1 MGAHSVHTITSPRT
15 QYPTNRPPRARN
27 IRHDRITPN
36 HLLEVNPVCVW
47 GEGSIV
53 SFYHA
58 THHTLSSHTLI
69 TYSHHTLSS
78 HTLIKHS
85 HHTLSSYT
93 LITHSHHTLSSYTLI
108 THSHHTLSSHTLI
121 TLSSHTLIT
130 HSESHTLN
138 HTL

>member
-15 QYPTNRPPRARN
+15 QYPTTRPPRARN

-58 THHTLSSHTLI
+58 THHTLSSDTLI

-78 HTLIKHS
+78 HTLI
-85 HHTLSSYT
+85 
-93 LITHSHHTLSSYTLI
+93 THSHQ
-108 THSHHTLSSHTLI
+108 TLSSHTLI
-121 TLSSHTLIT
+121 PRSHPTLSSHTLIT
-130 HSESHTLN
+130 HSSSHTLHRTLFITHSSS
-138 HTL
+138 HTLHHTL

>member
-93 LITHSHHTLSSYTLI
+93 LITHSHHTLSS
-108 THSHHTLSSHTLI
+108 HTLI